1 MNYLPRQ
8 QLYQLIATYGR
19 SLCDDPR
26 RCEALLKDSY
36 GQYRPEIA
44 VLVGALREGVAA
56 DLLASQ
62 NSVPQTV
69 LLARLTKRLHDN
81 LALTEDA
88 AKWGVESWALALGM
102 ICAPDDSYQ
111 LQMSVP
117 NLNASFEHQPP
128 SVQPQY
134 RQEIPAQ
141 YSSSAVPNPS
151 WNVQPQASGF
161 VQSDSFQAEVKTRE
175 YAGFWKRFLAY
186 ILDGVILYI
195 FGSVIGFIIGIA
207 YGSASGTA
215 EGSRVVGFFLGL
227 ILGWLYFALMESS
240 RQRATLGKQA
250 LGIIVTDLNGNRIS
264 FGRATARHF
273 SKFISGAIL
282 CIGFIMAGFTEK
294 KQALHD
300 MIAGC
305 LVVKK

>member
-8 QLYQLIATYGR
+8 QLYKLVATYGR

-26 RCEALLKDSY
+26 RCEALLKDTC

-81 LALTEDA
+81 QALTEDA
-88 AKWGVESWALALGM
+88 AKWGVESWALALGV
-102 ICAPDDSYQ
+102 ISAPDDSYQ

-117 NLNASFEHQPP
+117 NSNASFEHQPP

-141 YSSSAVPNPS
+141 SSSSAVPNS
-151 WNVQPQASGF
+151 TWNVQLQASGF
-161 VQSDSFQAEVKTRE
+161 VQSNSFQAEVKTRE
-175 YAGFWKRFLAY
+175 YAGFWKRFIAAFIDGI
-186 ILDGVILYI
+186 ILQISGLVILLIDYVLGATGVINIL
-195 FGSVIGFIIGIA
+195 
-207 YGSASGTA
+207 
-215 EGSRVVGFFLGL
+215 LNL

-240 RQRATLGKQA
+240 RQQATLGKQA

-264 FGRATARHF
+264 FGKATTRYF
-273 SKFISGAIL
+273 GKFISALIFCL
-282 CIGFIMAGFTEK
+282 GFIMAGFTEK

>member
-8 QLYQLIATYGR
+8 QLYKLIATYGR

-26 RCEALLKDSY
+26 RCEALLKDTC

-56 DLLASQ
+56 ELLASQ

-88 AKWGVESWALALGM
+88 ARWGVESWALALGV
-102 ICAPDDSYQ
+102 ISTPDDPYRP
-111 LQMSVP
+111 QMSVP
-117 NLNASFEHQPP
+117 NAISSEYQPP

-141 YSSSAVPNPS
+141 SSLAVPNPS
-151 WNVQPQASGF
+151 WNVQPQASGYF
-161 VQSDSFQAEVKTRE
+161 QSDSFQAEVKTRE

-186 ILDGVILYI
+186 ILDGIILYI
-195 FGSVIGFIIGIA
+195 FVSVIGFIIGIT
-207 YGSASGTA
+207 YGVAGGTA
-215 EGSRVVGFFLGL
+215 EGARVLSFLLSL
-227 ILGWLYFALMESS
+227 ILGWLYFGLMESS
-240 RQRATLGKQA
+240 VRQATLGKQA
-250 LGIIVTDLNGNRIS
+250 LGIIVTDLNGNRIF
-264 FGRATARHF
+264 FGKATARYF
-273 SKFISGAIL
+273 GKFISGLIL
-282 CIGFIMAGFTEK
+282 GIGYIMAGFTEK

-300 MIAGC
+300 MMAGC

>member
-26 RCEALLKDSY
+26 RCEALLKDTC

-44 VLVGALREGVAA
+44 VLVGALREGAA
-56 DLLASQ
+56 AELLASQ

-88 AKWGVESWALALGM
+88 AKWGVESWALALGV
-102 ICAPDDSYQ
+102 ISAPDDSYQ

-117 NLNASFEHQPP
+117 NSNASFEHQPP

-141 YSSSAVPNPS
+141 SSSSAVPNPS
-151 WNVQPQASGF
+151 WNLQPQASGF
-161 VQSDSFQAEVKTRE
+161 VQSDSFQAEVKARE
-175 YAGFWKRFLAY
+175 YAGFWKRLLAVFLDGIILQISSLVILLLDY
-186 ILDGVILYI
+186 ILGATGAINL
-195 FGSVIGFIIGIA
+195 
-207 YGSASGTA
+207 
-215 EGSRVVGFFLGL
+215 FLSL

-240 RQRATLGKQA
+240 RRQATLGKQA

-264 FGRATARHF
+264 FGKATARYF
-273 SKFISGAIL
+273 GKLISTLTLG
-282 CIGFIMAGFTEK
+282 IGFIMTGLTEK

-300 MIAGC
+300 ILTGC

>member
-8 QLYQLIATYGR
+8 QLCKLIATYGR
-19 SLCDDPR
+19 SLYDDPR
-26 RCEALLKDSY
+26 RCEALLKDTC

-56 DLLASQ
+56 EMLASQ
-62 NSVPQTV
+62 NSGSQTV
-69 LLARLTKRLHDN
+69 LLARLTKSLHDN

-88 AKWGVESWALALGM
+88 AKWGVESWALALGV
-102 ICAPDDSYQ
+102 ILDPDDSYQ

-141 YSSSAVPNPS
+141 SSSAIPNHS
-151 WNVQPQASGF
+151 WNVQPQASVF
-161 VQSDSFQAEVKTRE
+161 VRSNSFQSEVKARE
-175 YAGFWKRFLAY
+175 YAEFWKRFLAVL
-186 ILDGVILYI
+186 LDGIILQIGGFVILLIDYVL
-195 FGSVIGFIIGIA
+195 GSTDAIDL
-207 YGSASGTA
+207 
-215 EGSRVVGFFLGL
+215 FLSL
-227 ILGWLYFALMESS
+227 ILGWLYFALMERS
-240 RQRATLGKQA
+240 RRQATLGKQA

-264 FGRATARHF
+264 FGKATTRYF
-273 SKFISGAIL
+273 GKLISIL
-282 CIGFIMAGFTEK
+282 TLGIGFILAGFSEK

-300 MIAGC
+300 MFAGC

>member
-8 QLYQLIATYGR
+8 QLYKLITTYGR
-19 SLCDDPR
+19 ALCDDPR
-26 RCEALLKDSY
+26 RCEALLKDTC

-62 NSVPQTV
+62 NNVPQTL
-69 LLARLTKRLHDN
+69 LLADLTKRLHNN

-88 AKWGVESWALALGM
+88 AKWGVESWALALKV

-141 YSSSAVPNPS
+141 SLSSAVPNSS

-161 VQSDSFQAEVKTRE
+161 VQSDSFQAQVKTRE
-175 YAGFWKRFLAY
+175 YAEFWKRFLAVF
-186 ILDGVILYI
+186 LDGIILQINGFVILLIDYVL
-195 FGSVIGFIIGIA
+195 GATGVINFLLNLII
-207 YGSASGTA
+207 
-215 EGSRVVGFFLGL
+215 
-227 ILGWLYFALMESS
+227 GWLYFALMESS
-240 RQRATLGKQA
+240 RQQATLGKQA

-264 FGRATARHF
+264 FGKATARYF
-273 SKFISGAIL
+273 GKFISALIL
-282 CIGFIMAGFTEK
+282 CIGFIMAGFTKK

-300 MIAGC
+300 ILAGC